1 MTSPRVSVL
10 TAARNAAG
18 FIAAAMESVLAQSYG
33 DFEYVLVDDA
43 SDDATAAII
52 ADFARRDT
60 RVRLIR
66 NSVRA
71 GAAGA
76 LNRGLPELGGDY
88 VAILDHDDL
97 MLADRLER
105 QLRFMDK
112 HPDYGAVGSA
122 VRNISTTG
130 ENLRQ
135 RSYPEHPAAAHW
147 NLLFG
152 TSLLHSASLYRSS
165 LLHTLKGY
173 SAGHS
178 YLCDY
183 ELLIRIA
190 EHAPIGNLPDELACY
205 RLHAG
210 QISTEHSLSQNSQ
223 MLLLQY
229 ALHWRWLGLRTPL
242 GPFMALL
249 RWTRANPPQTVAA
262 ASAAMNVLRSLFAS
276 YVEHFPLSTEEY
288 QQVAKS
294 CARRWVRL
302 AHNGYAQH
310 PALSRECWREARSL
324 DPGLIGNLEF
334 RRGLRT
340 RSQRPLRQ

>member
-1 MTSPRVSVL
+1 MTAPRVSVL

-52 ADFARRDT
+52 ADFARHDT

-88 VAILDHDDL
+88 VAIHDADDV
-97 MLADRLER
+97 MLADRLAR
-105 QLRFMDK
+105 QLRFMDS
-112 HPDYGAVGSA
+112 HPNYGAVGSA
-122 VRNISTTG
+122 VRIISATG
-130 ENLRQ
+130 ETLRQ
-135 RSYPEHPAAAHW
+135 RSFPQQPAVAHW

-152 TSLLHSASLYRSS
+152 TSLLHSASLYRAS

-173 SAGHS
+173 LEGR
-178 YLCDY
+178 YVIDY

-190 EHAPIGNLPDELACY
+190 ERALIGNLPDELVCY
-205 RLHAG
+205 RLHAA
-210 QISTEHSLSQNSQ
+210 QISSEHSRPQNGQ

-229 ALHWRWLGLRTPL
+229 SLHWRWLGLRTPL

-249 RWTRANPPQTVAA
+249 RWTRATPPQTVGAA
-262 ASAAMNVLRSLFAS
+262 TAAMSVLRSLFVG
-276 YVEHFPLSTEEY
+276 YIEHFSLSDEEY

-324 DPGLIGNLEF
+324 DPGQDLCDQLGVE
-334 RRGLRT
+334 RH
-340 RSQRPLRQ
+340 